1 MLQHQIYTLQEA
13 SRIMCMKMIS
23 QVLYVSL
30 TCLFSVS
37 LVKTDMFL
45 SKKKDMCIPKQLEIV
60 SFKPLVVTV
69 RDSSSTLDLM

>member
-45 SKKKDMCIPKQLEIV
+45 SKKKTCIPKQLEIV
-60 SFKPLVVTV
+60 SFKPLVGTV

>member
-45 SKKKDMCIPKQLEIV
+45 SKKKRHVHPQTAGDCL
-60 SFKPLVVTV
+60 F
-69 RDSSSTLDLM
+69 

>member
-45 SKKKDMCIPKQLEIV
+45 SKKKTCASPNSWRL
-60 SFKPLVVTV
+60 SPL
-69 RDSSSTLDLM
+69 SL

>member
-45 SKKKDMCIPKQLEIV
+45 SKKKNRRVHPQTAGDCL
-60 SFKPLVVTV
+60 F
-69 RDSSSTLDLM
+69 